1 MSRYWSLLLVSRLA
15 EFHRQQYKLL
25 GQLEMEFARM
35 PLVQASDP
43 SI

>member
-15 EFHRQQYKLL
+15 EFHRRHHKLL

-35 PLVQASDP
+35 PLVQASDL